1 LIVNPT
7 TTGGPGFASYF
18 KIKANANDIIEWN
31 GSAWTVSFDSENQST
46 TQYVTNTTTGIQ
58 YRWTGSQWIDS
69 YQGQYKNGF
78 WKLELASS

>member
-1 LIVNPT
+1 MLVNPIPVGNT
-7 TTGGPGFASYF
+7 SFGSSFTAE
-18 KIKANANDIIEWN
+18 ANDIIEYN
-31 GSAWTVSFDSENQST
+31 GTSWSVSFDSGSVVS
-46 TQYVTNTTTGIQ
+46 TQYVTNANTGTQ